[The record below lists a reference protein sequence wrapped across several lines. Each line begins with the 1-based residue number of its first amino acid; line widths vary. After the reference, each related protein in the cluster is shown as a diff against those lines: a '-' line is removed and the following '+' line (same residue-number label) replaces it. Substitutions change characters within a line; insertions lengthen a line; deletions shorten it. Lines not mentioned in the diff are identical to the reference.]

1 LATHKS
7 ALKRIRQNAKNHE
20 RNVHIRSLIKSRVKK
35 LREAIQAKD
44 TERAQSALS
53 EAVREINQ
61 ARSKGVLQ
69 ANTASRKISRL
80 THELNALHAS

>member
-44 TERAQSALS
+44 TEKAQSALS

-80 THELNALHAS
+80 AHELNVLHAS

>member
-53 EAVREINQ
+53 ETVREINQ

>member
-1 LATHKS
+1 MATHKS

-44 TERAQSALS
+44 TEKAQSALS

-80 THELNALHAS
+80 AHELNVLHAS

>member
-1 LATHKS
+1 MATHKS
-7 ALKRIRQNAKNHE
+7 ALKRIRQNEKNHQ

-44 TERAQSALS
+44 MEKAQHALS
-53 EAVREINQ
+53 EAVRQINQ

>member
-1 LATHKS
+1 MATHKS

-44 TERAQSALS
+44 TEKAQSALS

-80 THELNALHAS
+80 THELNVLHAS

>member
-1 LATHKS
+1 MATHKS

-44 TERAQSALS
+44 TESAQSALS

>member
-1 LATHKS
+1 MATHKS

-80 THELNALHAS
+80 THELNAIHAS